1 MKYPAYTHH
10 GTIEMVD
17 EYTIND
23 MRIVTKLLQLPVS
36 GEVGELQ
43 QYAYMIEYFMQRPE
57 MLVGTEYGNS
67 VDEVRLTLAS
77 KKTKEHDRRVQWW
90 MMTIEQYNSEKR
102 T

>member
-17 EYTIND
+17 GYTIND
-23 MRIVTKLLQLPVS
+23 MRIATERLEFPVT
-36 GEVGELQ
+36 GEVGELW
-43 QYAYMIEYFMQRPE
+43 QYAYMIEYFMKRPQL
-57 MLVGTEYGNS
+57 LVGTEYGNS

-77 KKTKEHDRRVQWW
+77 KKSKTHKRRVRIWK
-90 MMTIEQYNSEKR
+90 MVIKKYNSEKR

>member
-17 EYTIND
+17 GYTIND
-23 MRIVTKLLQLPVS
+23 MRIVTERLEFPVT
-36 GEVGELQ
+36 GEVGEFW
-43 QYAYMIEYFMQRPE
+43 QYAYMIEYFMKRPE

-77 KKTKEHDRRVQWW
+77 KKSKTHKRRVRIWK
-90 MMTIEQYNSEKR
+90 MIIKKYNSEKR